1 MRVTTLALVFGG
13 LLVGSACR
21 DGALPAGALRSA
33 DQSSQ
38 TDLAPA
44 APADTAPVAEGSQ
57 ALQRLRE
64 AEATLQA
71 LEAVE
76 ARIEALEQ
84 RLAERAVASER
95 AAQSLARLAAIQERR
110 LASEQDPQRT
120 ADDEPRAIVLTN
132 DDLYVYTIPP
142 RPVHYERTVV
152 YVPVPAPRR
161 EPIQRRPSSIQ
172 KWNDQLAEWR
182 RERTSGMHWGFF
194 PGYSPFVN
202 TGHAPFINTFGDG
215 HHRPGHRR
223 DQLLPLVQPPPA
235 PKPYV
240 PPETFQ
246 SPRIQGCLNGGG
258 TWVNGRCLN

>member
-1 MRVTTLALVFGG
+1 MRVDSDRLFLASLALVFGG

-21 DGALPAGALRSA
+21 DSTLPAGPPRSA

-38 TDLAPA
+38 TSLAPA
-44 APADTAPVAEGSQ
+44 APADTAPVAEGSE

-95 AAQSLARLAAIQERR
+95 AAQSLAQLVAMQERR
-110 LASEQDPQRT
+110 RG
-120 ADDEPRAIVLTN
+120 IVLTN
-132 DDLYVYTIPP
+132 DDLFVYTPP
-142 RPVHYERTVV
+142 QPRR
-152 YVPVPAPRR
+152 YVPVPLAPRVTPLAPLWSRRPATRERQPAPRR
-161 EPIQRRPSSIQ
+161 EPGRTWSSSIQ
-172 KWNDQLAEWR
+172 QWNDQLAEWR
-182 RERTSGMHWGFF
+182 RERSSWTHIAVLPRYGLGF
-194 PGYSPFVN
+194 N
-202 TGHAPFINTFGDG
+202 AFGDG

-246 SPRIQGCLNGGG
+246 SPRIQGCLGGGG